1 MIQTNYKHQQL
12 CEQLRREISSG
23 AFAGRRFYTVK
34 AMMERF
40 QVSQATLT
48 KALQPLYDEGLIY
61 SVSGKGTFVSGN
73 TGRSGGEKREVLP
86 TVYCIAASE
95 EMFDPART
103 SPDWCFTQLILK
115 GVVAAS
121 RRRGIPVNI
130 APISTGIEAFR
141 NLADREDTM
150 FIFLNYESCEQLVE
164 YVVRKGAAYSL
175 YTNEP
180 FGRKLNT
187 VFCDV
192 GKATEDATSVLAEQG
207 HREIAF
213 FGDYP
218 DSARHRGYR
227 RALRRYGLPCR
238 EEYGWFVYRGL
249 PVPAREEAL
258 KHLPECPEV
267 SAVVTAT
274 DYRAIGL
281 LQALREQERNCA
293 VISIDNMWKYYPSA
307 PALTSIDMH
316 LEQAGEALFE
326 ALMQK
331 HEDGL
336 DRQRTIPHTLE
347 YGSEQNKQF

>member
-1 MIQTNYKHQQL
+1 MIQANYKHQQL

-73 TGRSGGEKREVLP
+73 AGRNGGEKREVLP

-227 RALRRYGLPCR
+227 RALRRY
-238 EEYGWFVYRGL
+238 
-249 PVPAREEAL
+249 
-258 KHLPECPEV
+258 
-267 SAVVTAT
+267 
-274 DYRAIGL
+274 
-281 LQALREQERNCA
+281 
-293 VISIDNMWKYYPSA
+293 
-307 PALTSIDMH
+307 
-316 LEQAGEALFE
+316 AGERRLVRGGRGTGE
-326 ALMQK
+326 GRHHL
-331 HEDGL
+331 
-336 DRQRTIPHTLE
+336 
-347 YGSEQNKQF
+347 